1 MSFIAFVVLLFMSIG
16 TTHFVVILFERVR
29 LGGQMS
35 TLNKLVSLDFEVFG
49 KVQGKYFHWTC
60 NLLFIVASW
69 YLPFT

>member
-1 MSFIAFVVLLFMSIG
+1 
-16 TTHFVVILFERVR
+16 
-29 LGGQMS
+29 MS